1 MLGLPFPNP
10 TDMELKEHMRYLDG
24 LSAISPDS
32 CEAKKL
38 PVPQQTGGQ
47 QYYEELCMKA
57 VNQCIGRVIRH
68 QNDWAAVLV
77 AGTFAL
83 ASPYITSDATTE
95 RIPAGVLL
103 AAPSSFSVDS
113 PG

>member
-24 LSAISPDS
+24 LSATSADS
-32 CEAKKL
+32 CEAKML

-47 QYYEELCMKA
+47 QYYQDLCMKA

-68 QNDWAAVLV
+68 QNDWAAVLL
-77 AGTFAL
+77 AGTSAL
-83 ASPYITSDATTE
+83 ASAWTTSDAASEFDLCGLSTDCF
-95 RIPAGVLL
+95 R
-103 AAPSSFSVDS
+103 
-113 PG
+113 